1 MCQILN
7 LIAIDVWTVTAKGSA
22 MLRQKWAIWKH
33 LNKHALPVVH
43 GARGLV
49 TLPLAEDILRFSD
62 GRARMDV
69 RGMKWFVR
77 KPLAEDILRFSDGRA
92 RMDARGTGGLARE
105 PPPRGVWVFFN
116 GPERTDAH
124 GVS

>member
-62 GRARMDV
+62 GRARMD
-69 RGMKWFVR
+69 
-77 KPLAEDILRFSDGRA
+77 
-92 RMDARGTGGLARE
+92 ARGTGGLARE